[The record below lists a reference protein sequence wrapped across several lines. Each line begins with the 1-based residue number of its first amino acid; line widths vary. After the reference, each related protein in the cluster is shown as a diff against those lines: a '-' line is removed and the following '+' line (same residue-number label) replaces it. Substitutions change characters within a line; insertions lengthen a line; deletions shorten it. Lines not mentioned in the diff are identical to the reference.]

1 MASVESAV
9 IVKYLF
15 KEKTFEILVDPDG
28 ALEFRRGAQTDLSEI
43 LAVRD
48 VFKDAR
54 AGDRVSSADLKAA
67 FATDDVLK
75 CAEIILRKGEFHLT
89 SDQKRKM
96 AEDKYRQI
104 IAIIARNAINPQT
117 DLPHPVTRIEA
128 AMKEARVRIDPFKS
142 ADEQVPDVVKALRP
156 IIPIRLEKKQVAIKF
171 PPNHA
176 QRAVGFVKRIAEIR
190 KDEWLPDG
198 SWAALVEVPAGTV
211 PDLMDAVNRETRG
224 EAQISVVGSV
234 AQSGEQITVKKKGE
248 TKKWENSV

>member
-9 IVKYLF
+9 IVKYVF
-15 KEKTFEILVDPDG
+15 NEKTFEILADPDA
-28 ALEFRRGAQTDLSEI
+28 ALDFRKGSQVDISDV

-54 AGDRVSSADLKAA
+54 AGDRAPGADLKSA

-75 CAEIILRKGEFHLT
+75 CAEIILRKGELHLT

-96 AEDKYRQI
+96 TEEKERQI
-104 IAIIARNAINPQT
+104 VAIIARNAINPQT

-142 ADEQVPDVVKALRP
+142 ADEQLAEVVKALRP

-171 PPNHA
+171 PPNYA
-176 QRAVGFVKRIAEIR
+176 PKAIGFVKRLADVK
-190 KDEWLPDG
+190 KDEWFPDG
-198 SWAALVEVPAGTV
+198 SWAALVEVPAGMV
-211 PDLMDAVNRETRG
+211 PDLMDAVNRETHG

-234 AQSGEQITVKKKGE
+234 ASGENSGVIVKKKR
-248 TKKWENSV
+248 